1 MKTLKGITGNLAII
15 NHLVIEER
23 NYTDYKIRQALN
35 NIDDLV
41 ESSTY
46 LSPEDINALDSR
58 LNKFILKLEEIRDN
72 QEAEENHKEEINYV
86 IQRLQSLQSTD

>member
-35 NIDDLV
+35 NIDVLL
-41 ESSTY
+41 ESSSY
-46 LSPEDINALDSR
+46 LSTEDINALDSR

-72 QEAEENHKEEINYV
+72 QEAEENRKEQINYV